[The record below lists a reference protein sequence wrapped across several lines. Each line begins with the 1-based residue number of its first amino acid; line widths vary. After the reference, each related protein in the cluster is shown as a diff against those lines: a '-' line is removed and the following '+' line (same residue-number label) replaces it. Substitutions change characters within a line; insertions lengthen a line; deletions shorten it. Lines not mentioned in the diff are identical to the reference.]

1 MKAPRCHGGEPRPR
15 RGANLHEDLEAG
27 LLALLGFDQLQGDG
41 LVRAEV
47 RSHLLDFLLGQAVKL
62 GGGGEAQGGA
72 QSPPG
77 LALPS
82 LTPSRALPELVHPS
96 ALAPQSPLYPPI
108 HPSSRRRRRP
118 QQPSLPTRDSMRSP
132 ISLMIGPS
140 SRSFFMDSERESG
153 RGCEKTRSELGLLEG
168 NLPRAAAPTPALQAR
183 RAKVG
188 DARASRRWA
197 LADPRI

>member
-1 MKAPRCHGGEPRPR
+1 MKIWKRVSLRCLVLISSRAMDWYEQKSAVTCWISSLARPS
-15 RGANLHEDLEAG
+15 NW
-27 LLALLGFDQLQGDG
+27 
-41 LVRAEV
+41 
-47 RSHLLDFLLGQAVKL
+47 
-62 GGGGEAQGGA
+62 GGGGSTGGA